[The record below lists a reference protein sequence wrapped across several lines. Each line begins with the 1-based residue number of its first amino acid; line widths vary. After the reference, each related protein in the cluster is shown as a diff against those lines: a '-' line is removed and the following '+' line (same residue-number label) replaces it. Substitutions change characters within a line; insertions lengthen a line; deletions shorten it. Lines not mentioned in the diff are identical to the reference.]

1 MPLCFNDKKFLK
13 PQSHHDVYSD
23 FKSKKVTNID
33 ENMST
38 PPSQVLLDFSTKCV
52 QALSKKKNTKMNTAT
67 NTFRKLSLR

>member
-23 FKSKKVTNID
+23 FRSKKVTNID

-52 QALSKKKNTKMNTAT
+52 QALSKKNTKMNTAT